1 MESRRLGLG
10 FLADKKQER
19 YKGWPCIS
27 IAMICI
33 SHGLCGFLPRSETN
47 LLVMS
52 KGGKQENTWV
62 ASLYEGIILGH
73 CAINIDAVGN
83 H

>member
-10 FLADKKQER
+10 FLANKKQER
-19 YKGWPCIS
+19 YKGWPCVS
-27 IAMICI
+27 IATI
-33 SHGLCGFLPRSETN
+33 SGLCGFLPCSETN